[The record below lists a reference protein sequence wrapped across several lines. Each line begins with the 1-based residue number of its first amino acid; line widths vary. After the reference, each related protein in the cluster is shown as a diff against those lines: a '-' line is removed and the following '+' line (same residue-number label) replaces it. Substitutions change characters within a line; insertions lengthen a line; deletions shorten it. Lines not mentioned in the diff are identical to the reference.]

1 MGCSK
6 NCTFFLFFLSHLDI
20 LHSDPMSDV
29 YQRKVTRARQSL
41 NEADN
46 VRSIV
51 RSLRENSLRHQ
62 LNPGVR
68 GDQGGV

>member
-1 MGCSK
+1 
-6 NCTFFLFFLSHLDI
+6 
-20 LHSDPMSDV
+20 MSDI

-51 RSLRENSLRHQ
+51 RSLREHSLRHQ

-68 GDQGGV
+68 GDQGGLLKTKILQNHF